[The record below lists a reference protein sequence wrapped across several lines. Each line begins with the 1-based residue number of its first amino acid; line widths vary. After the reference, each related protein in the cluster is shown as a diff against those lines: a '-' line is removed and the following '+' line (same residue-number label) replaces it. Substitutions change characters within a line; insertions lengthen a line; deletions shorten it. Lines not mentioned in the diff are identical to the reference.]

1 MSSLNGCDLTAGSKM
16 EHKIFLGTWLKKIN
30 IKKNL
35 KMNYIT
41 NIKNLIKPI
50 PEFIPLGPR
59 VVLITNRIM
68 NEQNNYPSF
77 PKKIIYPSN
86 RLIG

>member
-1 MSSLNGCDLTAGSKM
+1 
-16 EHKIFLGTWLKKIN
+16 
-30 IKKNL
+30 
-35 KMNYIT
+35 MNYIT